1 LKLDTTSNA
10 IEFYFTALEKDDGFF
25 AQIIY
30 DGKID
35 TPIELRGGIDGV
47 KKLADGQTFKFE
59 PRYSLPYLRD
69 TFNKRE

>member
-47 KKLADGQTFKFE
+47 KKFE
-59 PRYSLPYLRD
+59 QRYSLPYLRD